1 MTKMTLHMG
10 PQHPMLHG
18 LWSFKIDIDGEK
30 IYNADVRLGYIHKG
44 VEKIAETRTY
54 DGFIPLADRGI
65 CYASAFTWGSL
76 YTGTIE
82 RLFGIEDD
90 VPDRANWIRTMLS
103 EAQRIASHMFWL
115 SAWVADLGNWTGMML
130 GFRDREFFV
139 DLLEQVTGARLNYN
153 FNRIGGVARDI
164 PDGFEKRAE
173 EACNFLDDY
182 SFAQWED
189 LLDKSDVFVLRTK
202 DVGIMPPDQAI
213 RWGYTGAN
221 LRACGLP
228 VDVRKLDP
236 YFKYNEVDFDIPTG
250 VQGDSLDRYKV
261 RMEEMKQSVKI
272 IRQCLQKMEPGPVMY
287 EGKLPRKPPFDEAFF
302 RIDDPRGE
310 SAMYVINDPER
321 NKDHG
326 LMANGHPY
334 RLKIKSPAFVHMSS
348 FPKLVTGGKVA
359 DIVSILGSIDL
370 CTGETDR

>member
-1 MTKMTLHMG
+1 MVKTTLYMG

-18 LWSFKIDIDGEK
+18 LWSFKVDIDGEK
-30 IYNADVRLGYIHKG
+30 IYRAEVRLGYIHKG
-44 VEKIAETRTY
+44 VEKIAETRSY
-54 DGFIPLADRGI
+54 DGFMPLADRGI

-76 YTGTIE
+76 YAGVVE
-82 RLFGIEDD
+82 RLYGIEDQ
-90 VPDRANWIRTMLS
+90 VPDRALWIRTLLS

-115 SAWVADLGNWTGMML
+115 SAWVADLGNWTGMMM

-153 FNRIGGVARDI
+153 YNRIGGVARDL
-164 PDGFEKRAE
+164 PDGFEKRTE
-173 EACNFLDDY
+173 EACDFLEDY
-182 SFAQWED
+182 SFDQWED
-189 LLDKSDVFVLRTK
+189 LLDKSDIFVLRTK
-202 DVGIMPPDQAI
+202 DVGVIDKEKAV

-221 LRACGLP
+221 LRATGLK
-228 VDVRKLDP
+228 VDVRKYDP
-236 YFKYNEVDFDIPTG
+236 YFKYNEVDFDIPVG
-250 VQGDSLDRYKV
+250 IQGDSLDRYTV

-272 IRQCLQKMEPGPVMY
+272 IRQCLQKIEPGPIMY
-287 EGKLPRKPPFDEAFF
+287 EGKLPRKPAYDEAFF
-302 RIDDPRGE
+302 RIEDPRGE
-310 SAMYVINDPER
+310 SAMYLINDPEK

-326 LMANGHPY
+326 LMANKHPY

-348 FPKLVTGGKVA
+348 FPMLVTGGKVA